1 MCYTDRHPAIDDP
14 ETMECASAMLNSIS
28 IEEIDR
34 LLEELERASHASS
47 RRKFFDSALERL
59 KFLLRA
65 RGVCI
70 LMRAASEQWIPVA
83 RLGVLAGHYL
93 DSFRSPSSTQAFW
106 TSRDLRFLAVPIR
119 KLAEA
124 DSQWHRGAVAIEF
137 EQAPSSSEI
146 DELAKLCDAFAE
158 VLALRQWSELEELL
172 DHKWLSF
179 QRSLTELANTSSL
192 GEAAVSIV
200 NDLAALLNAD
210 RVALTRLSPTGIE
223 TLAVSGVVRLERK
236 AEAAIAIRDISRNA
250 MERLRPISQHMPR
263 KSPTGE
269 NDRPHSTTASKS
281 ASKSA
286 STTTSTAAT
295 HSASLPNEHRAG
307 LLENYLCL
315 PLAAPTRRGRPLAT
329 AAVLIEWN
337 EYESFL
343 LGTGTLNYMF
353 PAFAASWLQHQRWL
367 AVPYAVRR
375 MFGAMQP
382 GHLSRWTGKLVRVAG
397 LAACI
402 AAAGWALC
410 LPASLRI
417 EAEGSLQPAT
427 QRVVFAPLDGVIEQ
441 ILVRDGQEVKAGDKL
456 AEMRSPM
463 LEIQLQE
470 VQGEMRAN
478 AEKRDG
484 LNVAI
489 NQLANENPS
498 AYALQSKFSSEIREL
513 ETQLQ
518 TLEQKQD
525 AIRIEQRKLS
535 LTAPIDGLVI
545 ARQIERF
552 LKSRPV
558 RRGDALLRVVQLDG
572 PWHLELTVADQDAG
586 YLKRKLFAASTTTSG
601 AIAPKAPRELE
612 FVIASQPTEKLTARA
627 TWMSQTARN
636 PQGTAVVIDLLAE
649 VDEAVAA
656 RGHMGATV
664 YAYVDC
670 GPQPFWFVWSRPL
683 IEAIQRKLWF

>member
-1 MCYTDRHPAIDDP
+1 MHPAIDGFEP
-14 ETMECASAMLNSIS
+14 MECAAAMLNSIS

-47 RRKFFDSALERL
+47 RRKFFDSALDRL

-65 RGVCI
+65 RGACI

-83 RLGVLAGHYL
+83 RLGVLTEDYF
-93 DSFRSPSSTQAFW
+93 DSFRSPSSSQAFW
-106 TSRDLRFLAVPIR
+106 TSPDLRFLAVPIR
-119 KLAEA
+119 KLAEIE
-124 DSQWHRGAVAIEF
+124 SRWHRGAVAIEF

-172 DHKWLSF
+172 DQKWLSF
-179 QRSLTELANTSSL
+179 QRSLSELANTSSL
-192 GEAAVSIV
+192 GEAAVAIV
-200 NDLAALLNAD
+200 NDLAVLLNAD
-210 RVALTRLSPTGIE
+210 RVALTRLTRTGIQ

-236 AEAAIAIRDISRNA
+236 AEAAVAIRDISRSA
-250 MERLRPISQHMPR
+250 MQQMRPISQHMPHR
-263 KSPTGE
+263 SPTGE
-269 NDRPHSTTASKS
+269 NDRTRSTTASNS
-281 ASKSA
+281 AV
-286 STTTSTAAT
+286 
-295 HSASLPNEHRAG
+295 LPSEHRAG

-315 PLAAPTRRGRPLAT
+315 PLAAPTRRGRPVAT
-329 AAVLIEWN
+329 AAVLIEFN

-343 LGTGTLNYMF
+343 LGTVTLNYVF

-367 AVPYAVRR
+367 SVPYSVRR
-375 MFGAMQP
+375 MFGETQA
-382 GHLSRWTGKLVRVAG
+382 GNLSRWTGGLARATG
-397 LAACI
+397 LAACL
-402 AAAGWALC
+402 AAVIWALG
-410 LPASLRI
+410 LPATLRI
-417 EAEGSLQPAT
+417 EAEGSLQPT
-427 QRVVFAPLDGVIEQ
+427 SQRVIFAPLDGIIEQ
-441 ILVRDGQEVKAGDKL
+441 ILVGDGQQVKAGDKL
-456 AEMRSPM
+456 AELRSPM
-463 LEIQLQE
+463 LDIQLQE

-513 ETQLQ
+513 ETHLQ
-518 TLEQKQD
+518 TLQQKQD
-525 AIRIEQRKLS
+525 AIRAEQQKLS

-552 LKSRPV
+552 LNSRPV

-572 PWHLELTVADQDAG
+572 PWQLELTVADQDAG
-586 YLKRKLFAASTTTSG
+586 YLKRKLFTASTATSG
-601 AIAPKAPRELE
+601 AIDPNASRDLE
-612 FVIASQPTEKLTARA
+612 FVLASQPSEKFTARA
-627 TWMSQTARN
+627 TWLSETARN
-636 PQGTAVVIDLLAE
+636 PQGTAVVVDLLAE
-649 VDEAVAA
+649 VDESIAA

-664 YAYVDC
+664 YAFVDC
-670 GPQPFWFVWSRPL
+670 GQQPFWFVWSRPL

>member
-1 MCYTDRHPAIDDP
+1 VCYTGLHPAIDDP
-14 ETMECASAMLNSIS
+14 EPMECASAMLNSIS

-83 RLGVLAGHYL
+83 RLGVLAGNYV

-106 TSRDLRFLAVPIR
+106 TSPDLRFLAVPIR
-119 KLAEA
+119 KLAEV

-158 VLALRQWSELEELL
+158 VLALRQWSELEALL
-172 DHKWLSF
+172 DLKWLSF
-179 QRSLTELANTSSL
+179 QRSLSELANTSSL
-192 GEAAVSIV
+192 GEAAVSLA

-210 RVALTRLSPTGIE
+210 RVALTRLSPTGIQ
-223 TLAVSGVVRLERK
+223 TLAVSGVVRLEPK
-236 AEAAIAIRDISRNA
+236 AEAAVAIRDISRSA
-250 MERLRPISQHMPR
+250 MEHLRPISQHMPR

-269 NDRPHSTTASKS
+269 NESPRSTTAPTS
-281 ASKSA
+281 ASN
-286 STTTSTAAT
+286 AAT
-295 HSASLPNEHRAG
+295 LPNEHRTG

-315 PLAAPTRRGRPLAT
+315 PLVAPTRRGRPVAT

-337 EYESFL
+337 EYECFL
-343 LGTGTLNYMF
+343 SGTGTLNYVF

-382 GHLSRWTGKLVRVAG
+382 GHLSRWTGKLVRVAS

-402 AAAGWALC
+402 AAGAWALC

-417 EAEGSLQPAT
+417 EAEGSLQPAN
-427 QRVVFAPLDGVIEQ
+427 QRVVFAPLDGLIEQ
-441 ILVRDGQEVKAGDKL
+441 ILVSDGQEVKAGDKL

-518 TLEQKQD
+518 TLDKKQD
-525 AIRIEQRKLS
+525 AIRIEQQKLS

-552 LKSRPV
+552 LNSRPV

-572 PWHLELTVADQDAG
+572 PWQLELTVADQDAG
-586 YLKRKLFAASTTTSG
+586 YLKRKLFPASTATSG
-601 AIAPKAPRELE
+601 AIDPNASRDLE

-627 TWMSQTARN
+627 TWMSHTARN
-636 PQGTAVVIDLLAE
+636 PQGTAVVVDLLAE

-670 GPQPFWFVWSRPL
+670 GQQPFWFVWSRPL

>member
-1 MCYTDRHPAIDDP
+1 MHPAIDDP
-14 ETMECASAMLNSIS
+14 EPMECASAMLNSIS

-83 RLGVLAGHYL
+83 RLGVLAGHYI

-106 TSRDLRFLAVPIR
+106 TSPDLRFLAVPIR
-119 KLAEA
+119 KLAEV
-124 DSQWHRGAVAIEF
+124 DSHWHRGAVAIEF

-158 VLALRQWSELEELL
+158 VLALRQWSELEALL

-179 QRSLTELANTSSL
+179 QRSLSELANTSSL
-192 GEAAVSIV
+192 GEAAVSLA

-210 RVALTRLSPTGIE
+210 RVALTRLSPTGIQ
-223 TLAVSGVVRLERK
+223 TLAVSGVVRLEPK
-236 AEAAIAIRDISRNA
+236 AEAAVAIRDISRSA
-250 MERLRPISQHMPR
+250 MEHLRPISQHMPR

-269 NDRPHSTTASKS
+269 NDRPRSTTAPTS
-281 ASKSA
+281 ASN
-286 STTTSTAAT
+286 AAT
-295 HSASLPNEHRAG
+295 LPNEHRTG

-315 PLAAPTRRGRPLAT
+315 PLVAPTRRGRPVAT

-343 LGTGTLNYMF
+343 SGTGTLNYVF

-382 GHLSRWTGKLVRVAG
+382 GHLSRWTGSLVRVAC

-402 AAAGWALC
+402 AAAAWALC

-417 EAEGSLQPAT
+417 EAEGSLQPAN
-427 QRVVFAPLDGVIEQ
+427 QRVVFAPLDGLIEQ
-441 ILVRDGQEVKAGDKL
+441 ILVSDGQEVKAGDKL
-456 AEMRSPM
+456 ADMRSPM

-518 TLEQKQD
+518 TLDKKQD
-525 AIRIEQRKLS
+525 AIRIEQQKLN

-552 LKSRPV
+552 LNSRPV

-572 PWHLELTVADQDAG
+572 PWQLELTVADQDAG
-586 YLKRKLFAASTTTSG
+586 YLKRKLFPASTATSG
-601 AIAPKAPRELE
+601 AIDPNASRDLE

-627 TWMSQTARN
+627 TWMSHTARN
-636 PQGTAVVIDLLAE
+636 PQGTAVVVDLLAE

-670 GPQPFWFVWSRPL
+670 GQQPFWFVWSRPL